1 MNLPLTGCCDNPMEH
16 YPDIEVYLA
25 CNDAERISQWLANAL
40 ETSVTLERAGKH
52 QWRAAPIYKGQ
63 RLPIL
68 LVENAADRM
77 ASLWLDSDLTPWPR
91 DADCARAASQTLAC
105 EVRCSLGGW
114 QPGDD
119 PDRFFQVLAD
129 GSEGVIYWPDA
140 GAQDGKK

>member
-1 MNLPLTGCCDNPMEH
+1 MEH

-25 CNDAERISQWLANAL
+25 CNDAERISQWLAGAL
-40 ETSVTLERAGKH
+40 DTPVTLERAGKH
-52 QWRAAPIYKGQ
+52 QWRAAPVYKGQ
-63 RLPIL
+63 RLPVL

-77 ASLWLDSDLTPWPR
+77 ASLWFDSDATPWPR
-91 DADCARAASQTLAC
+91 DVDCARAASQALEC

-129 GSEGVIYWPDA
+129 GSEGVVHWPDA
-140 GAQDGKK
+140 GDQSTKK